1 MIYIVL
7 YVDGDIQLMPVR
19 LEHLPGYLRDLYT
32 PFEGKTLIWNHG
44 EIQEYA
50 P

>member
-1 MIYIVL
+1 MIYIVI
-7 YVDGDIQLMPVR
+7 YENAEVKLMPVK

-32 PFEGKTLIWNHG
+32 QFEGKTLIWNHG